1 MMKYLENMEKRKS
14 YHLALNFNLDYFKI
28 EKIIWKIFIF
38 LYLFN
43 FNNMVVKTFKKQ
55 VETTNTISKLEY
67 YFNE

>member
-1 MMKYLENMEKRKS
+1 MMKYLENMEKRRS
-14 YHLALNFNLDYFKI
+14 YHLALNFNLDYIKI

-38 LYLFN
+38 FNLFN

>member
-14 YHLALNFNLDYFKI
+14 YHLALNFNLDYIKI

-38 LYLFN
+38 FNLFN

>member
-28 EKIIWKIFIF
+28 EKLIWKIFIF

>member
-1 MMKYLENMEKRKS
+1 MMKYLENMEKRRS

>member
-1 MMKYLENMEKRKS
+1 MKYLENMEKRKS